1 MPCRMLCGTLTLR
14 AQKIKIDGSGGKY
27 SVKASHGRQR
37 LSQNRM
43 AGTALGTKSV
53 PPYSFQKADPGCGK
67 GRALAE
73 DGPSRAIGGHDID
86 VEPAQAAATG
96 QIEGR
101 LGRYAGLGDEPGL
114 GVAVRGSS
122 GSDPGFAKS
131 HREGRV
137 SRLREGRRHRAAR
150 EPGAD
155 R

>member
-1 MPCRMLCGTLTLR
+1 
-14 AQKIKIDGSGGKY
+14 
-27 SVKASHGRQR
+27 
-37 LSQNRM
+37 M

-53 PPYSFQKADPGCGK
+53 LPYSFQEADPGCGK
-67 GRALAE
+67 GRVLAE
-73 DGPSRAIGGHDID
+73 VGPSRAIGEHDID

-101 LGRYAGLGDEPGL
+101 PGRYAGRGDEPIA

-137 SRLREGRRHRAAR
+137 SRLRKGRGPRAAR
-150 EPGAD
+150 EPSAD